1 MKQESSN
8 QIEENGKK
16 NIYLTN
22 KLEEITN
29 DNKDLARKLKAKDK
43 QINKMDDE
51 SVEKNNIITKLR

>member
-51 SVEKNNIITKLR
+51 SVKKNNIITKLR